1 MSIEPDFLDE
11 LARLERSL
19 RHRTDSR
26 RQGEQRSA
34 NVGEGLTFSDYRR
47 YTPGDDVRLID
58 WRVYARTDEHFIKQ
72 YEAERDLTVHVLLDS
87 SASMGFGTERANK
100 FEFGARV
107 GLAFAYFAVVG
118 HDSFRFSTIGTD
130 AERLDRGRST
140 RGELLRLLG
149 ALNGTNPADRTAF
162 FDALAAYA
170 RTIRSRSLVVVVSD
184 FLDSPDAIEDGIAA
198 LGDSEVLLV
207 HLVAPEERDP
217 DVTGDAVFEDPETGS
232 TQRAYFAGSTA
243 ESYRERLT
251 EHVDDVAARARRLR
265 AEHVVVDTGADF
277 FDAFADIWAAREAR
291 RATVAGD
298 IRRV

>member
-1 MSIEPDFLDE
+1 MPIEPDFLDR
-11 LARLERSL
+11 LAGLERAL
-19 RHRTDSR
+19 RHRTGSR
-26 RQGEQRSA
+26 RQGEQQSP

-72 YEAERDLTVHVLLDS
+72 YEADRDLTVHVLLDT
-87 SASMGFGTERANK
+87 SASMDFGDGDANK

-107 GLAFAYFAVVG
+107 GLAFAYFAATG
-118 HDSFRFSTIGTD
+118 HDSFRFATIGTD
-130 AERLDRGRST
+130 SERLDRGRST
-140 RGELLRLLG
+140 RGELLRLVD
-149 ALNGTNPADRTAF
+149 ALNGVDPDGRTDV

-170 RTIRSRSLVVVVSD
+170 PTIHSRSLIVIVSD
-184 FLDSPDAIEDGIAA
+184 FLDDPDAIEDGLAA
-198 LGDSEVLLV
+198 LGDSDVLLV

-217 DVTGDAVFEDPETGS
+217 DVSGDTVFEDPETGS

-243 ESYRERLT
+243 EDYRDSLS
-251 EHVDDVAARARRLR
+251 EHVDDVAARARRFR

-277 FDAFADIWAAREAR
+277 FDAFADIWAAREASP
-291 RATVAGD
+291 TDD

>member
-1 MSIEPDFLDE
+1 MPIEPDFLDR
-11 LARLERSL
+11 LAGLERAL
-19 RHRTDSR
+19 RHRTGSR
-26 RQGEQRSA
+26 RQGEQQSP

-72 YEAERDLTVHVLLDS
+72 YEADRDLTVHVLLDT
-87 SASMGFGTERANK
+87 SASMDFGDGDANK

-107 GLAFAYFAVVG
+107 GLAFAYFAAAG
-118 HDSFRFSTIGTD
+118 HDSFRFATIGTD
-130 AERLDRGRST
+130 SERLDRGRST
-140 RGELLRLLG
+140 RGELLRLVD
-149 ALNGTNPADRTAF
+149 ALNGVDPDGRTDV

-170 RTIRSRSLVVVVSD
+170 RTIHSRSLIVVVSD
-184 FLDSPDAIEDGIAA
+184 FLDDPDAIEDGLAA
-198 LGDSEVLLV
+198 LGDSDVLLV

-217 DVTGDAVFEDPETGS
+217 DVSGDTVFEDPETGS

-243 ESYRERLT
+243 EDYRDRLS
-251 EHVDDVAARARRLR
+251 EHVDDVAVRARRFR

-277 FDAFADIWAAREAR
+277 FDAFADIWAAREANP
-291 RATVAGD
+291 TDD